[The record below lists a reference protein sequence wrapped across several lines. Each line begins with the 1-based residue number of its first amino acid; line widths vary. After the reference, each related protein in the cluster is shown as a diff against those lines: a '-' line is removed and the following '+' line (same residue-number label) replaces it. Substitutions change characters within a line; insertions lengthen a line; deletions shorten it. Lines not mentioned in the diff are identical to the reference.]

1 MKNIKPRINILLID
15 DNPLKLGLVGLILQK
30 NLPMINV
37 STLTKP
43 PDWESYLPNNKFDA
57 IVIDYRL
64 PERNGLE
71 EIKLLR
77 RFSKDIPVFLITA
90 LERDEIDQDI
100 IKAGATSLIVKDR
113 NYSNLNTKLKIF

>member
-1 MKNIKPRINILLID
+1 MKNKKPEINILLID
-15 DNPLKLGLVGLILQK
+15 DNPLKLGLIGLILQK
-30 NLPMINV
+30 NLPMMNV

-43 PDWESYLPNNKFDA
+43 SDWEFYLPNNKFDA